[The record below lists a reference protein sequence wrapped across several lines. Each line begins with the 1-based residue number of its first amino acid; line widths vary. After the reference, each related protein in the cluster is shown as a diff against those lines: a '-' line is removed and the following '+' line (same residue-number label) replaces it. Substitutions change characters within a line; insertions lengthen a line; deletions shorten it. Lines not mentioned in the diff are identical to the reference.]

1 MAGKKPARKASKN
14 AEPKRLPLK
23 REKFVENY
31 ITNGGNGKKAAEDAG
46 FAPGH
51 CAETEAW
58 RLLRNADIRERI
70 RARIDESQ
78 IDTRE
83 VIGTL
88 VSHMRGDLAE
98 VVPNDE
104 FLKEAKRNGVSHL
117 IKELEITKRQVIGA
131 NEDDPGAIET
141 KYKIKIHDS
150 QSAAKHLTTVFGLE
164 KAKETHP
171 NDVERNKREEVRKYL
186 FEQGLLTSDTVQ

>member
-1 MAGKKPARKASKN
+1 MAGKKPAKGSKKPSIRQ
-14 AEPKRLPLK
+14 EKLIEGVLQGKSKR
-23 REKFVENY
+23 R
-31 ITNGGNGKKAAEDAG
+31 AALDAG
-46 FAPGH
+46 Y
-51 CAETEAW
+51 AESTASVDVYRILEKPSVQA
-58 RLLRNADIRERI
+58 RIQERI
-70 RARIDESQ
+70 RESQ
-78 IDTRE
+78 VNTNEI
-83 VIGTL
+83 IGTL